1 MGAKTILLTGASG
14 VIGKSLVPELA
25 GHRIICLVHRADAPA
40 GMAESVKSDIADS
53 RLGLDQAEYRRLAR
67 ETDCVIH
74 SAALTDWAA
83 DAETIRRVNEGGTEN
98 VIRFAS
104 DAGVPLY
111 HLSTSFIRAVADDA
125 EVTLE
130 DTNVI
135 VNYCRSKTV
144 AEEAVQASGLAHA
157 IFRPTNLIGDSRSG
171 EIAATQAV
179 QLVSEFICRG
189 KAPLIPS
196 RAGTLVD
203 VIPQDLIAKTIARAV
218 DTGDLGQEWWVTY
231 GAGAMT
237 MQEAL
242 DICVAF
248 MARIGQPIESPEII
262 DPEEIHGAGSS
273 RLEMLS
279 PMARRFFGKMLDFNE
294 GLAACG
300 VFPSSLEELVMRYE
314 LPRVSSGSA
323 YERGLEYWALQKG
336 ICDAQQLIGRPHPMQ
351 AQAR

>member
-1 MGAKTILLTGASG
+1 MGARTILLTGASG

-25 GHRIICLVHRADAPA
+25 GHRVICLLHRADAPA
-40 GMAESVKSDIADS
+40 GATESIRSDVADT
-53 RLGLDQAEYRRLAR
+53 RLGLDRAEYRRLAR
-67 ETDCVIH
+67 EVDCVIH

-83 DAETIRRVNEGGTEN
+83 DAAAIRRVNEGGTEN

-125 EVTLE
+125 EVTLD

-135 VNYCRSKTV
+135 VNYCRSKAV
-144 AEEAVQASGLAHA
+144 AEEAVQASGLAHT

-179 QLVSEFICRG
+179 QLVSELICRG

-203 VIPQDLIAKTIARAV
+203 VIPQDLLAKTIARAV
-218 DTGDLGQEWWVTY
+218 DTDDLGQEWWVTY
-231 GAGAMT
+231 GGEAMR

-248 MARIGQPIESPEII
+248 MARLGQPIEPPEVI
-262 DPEEIHGAGSS
+262 DPREVHGSGSS

-279 PMARRFFGKMLDFNE
+279 PMALRFFGKMLDFNE

-300 VFPSSLEELVMRYE
+300 VFPSSLPEIVLRYE
-314 LPRVSSGSA
+314 LPLVPIDVA

-336 ICDAQQLIGRPHPMQ
+336 ICTRIQERGR
-351 AQAR
+351 RRT